1 MVASIFSLRENKA
14 MKKAVL
20 SLVFFLASCGG
31 NAPISPT
38 PATPKEENEM
48 KLTINDQEIQ
58 VTWEENPSVSRLKEL
73 AKDGL
78 TIQGEGNGGFEQ
90 VAALPES
97 IPSNDVHQEAVSGDI
112 MLYVGRYLCFFYGE
126 NAWAYTKIGHME
138 EEANALSKLLSQ
150 GPITVTLSA

>member
-1 MVASIFSLRENKA
+1 
-14 MKKAVL
+14 
-20 SLVFFLASCGG
+20 
-31 NAPISPT
+31 
-38 PATPKEENEM
+38 M
-48 KLTINDQEIQ
+48 KLTINDHAIE
-58 VTWEENPSVSRLKEL
+58 VKWEENESVSRLKEL

-138 EEANALSKLLSQ
+138 EEASFLTELLSQ

>member
-31 NAPISPT
+31 SAPISPT

-58 VTWEENPSVSRLKEL
+58 VTWEENQSVSRLKEL

-97 IPSNDVHQEAVSGDI
+97 IPSNDVHQEAASGDI

-138 EEANALSKLLSQ
+138 EKANTLSKLLSQ

>member
-1 MVASIFSLRENKA
+1 

-48 KLTINDQEIQ
+48 KLTINDHVIE
-58 VTWEENPSVSRLKEL
+58 VKWEENESVSRLKEL

-126 NAWAYTKIGHME
+126 NAWAYTKIGHMKE
-138 EEANALSKLLSQ
+138 ETSVLTALLSK

>member
-1 MVASIFSLRENKA
+1 VASTFSLRENKA
-14 MKKAVL
+14 MKKTVL

-38 PATPKEENEM
+38 PVTPKEENAM
-48 KLTINDQEIQ
+48 KLTINDHAIE
-58 VTWEENPSVSRLKEL
+58 VKWEENESVSRLKEL

-78 TIQGEGNGGFEQ
+78 TIQGDGNGGFEQ

-138 EEANALSKLLSQ
+138 EKANTLSKLLSQ